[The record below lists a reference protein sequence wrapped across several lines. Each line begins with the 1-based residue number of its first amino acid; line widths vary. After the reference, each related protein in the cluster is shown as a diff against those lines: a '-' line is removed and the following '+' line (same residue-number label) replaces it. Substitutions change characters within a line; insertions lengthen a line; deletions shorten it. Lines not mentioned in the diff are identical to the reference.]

1 MGEGV
6 ALAEGLV
13 LLGVESLPFQ
23 VDLAYLRTARVKPH
37 GVGGGRRVPFPASHE
52 FQRQR
57 VEGRL
62 VNNTGLDLGGEGAR
76 PETKAGGTHRTHE
89 ASIMPAE
96 AQRLQETIPCVD
108 LEVTAPALR
117 AKHLLIV

>member
-1 MGEGV
+1 MGGVSSASPIQKSGVSLRKELPLAGLEEAALGRSGSHVGEGV

-37 GVGGGRRVPFPASHE
+37 GAGGGRRVPFPASHE
-52 FQRQR
+52 FQRQG

-62 VNNTGLDLGGEGAR
+62 VNNTGLGWVGG
-76 PETKAGGTHRTHE
+76 GGQT
-89 ASIMPAE
+89 
-96 AQRLQETIPCVD
+96 
-108 LEVTAPALR
+108 
-117 AKHLLIV
+117 